1 MWPVFKRQISTSW
14 VMILGWGLGL
24 GLLGYYMFGIYESFI
39 EQNIN
44 LAEIMAAM
52 PAEMMAFFGGE
63 LDLVSPE
70 GFLTIEFFSYMPVVL
85 GILAIS
91 QASGLIT
98 GEEEDGTLEMV
109 IAQPISRGALFWG
122 KLLALCV
129 NLGLILLITWL
140 GFAVGNEFSDAF
152 NIETVDL
159 LNPFV
164 SLFAVLLFF
173 TGLALLLSMILP
185 GSKSANFAAVLYL
198 IAGYFI
204 TSLARIDDRLE
215 TANLL
220 SPLRYYQTGE
230 ALHGLEPG
238 YLFILL
244 YFALLFILCA
254 WLIFLKRDLHF
265 GITGSMRIA
274 LPRREK
280 PLEKEAEK

>member
-1 MWPVFKRQISTSW
+1 
-14 VMILGWGLGL
+14 
-24 GLLGYYMFGIYESFI
+24 
-39 EQNIN
+39 
-44 LAEIMAAM
+44 
-52 PAEMMAFFGGE
+52 MAFFGGE
-63 LDLVSPE
+63 MDLVSPE

-109 IAQPISRGALFWG
+109 IAQPVSRGALFWG

-140 GFAVGNEFSDAF
+140 GFAIGNEFSDAF
-152 NIETVDL
+152 KIETVDL

-164 SLFAVLLFF
+164 SLFAVLMFF
-173 TGLALLLSMILP
+173 SGLGLLLSMILP
-185 GSKSANFAAVLYL
+185 SSKSANFAAVLYL

-215 TANLL
+215 AANIL

-244 YFALLFILCA
+244 NFALLFILCA
-254 WLIFLKRDLHF
+254 WIIFLKRDLHF

-274 LPRREK
+274 LPRGERR
-280 PLEKEAEK
+280 PEKEAEK

>member
-14 VMILGWGLGL
+14 VMVLGWGLGL

-44 LAEIMAAM
+44 LAEIMAVM

-91 QASGLIT
+91 QASSLIT

-109 IAQPISRGALFWG
+109 IAQPVSRGALFWG
-122 KLLALCV
+122 KLLAMFV

-140 GFAVGNEFSDAF
+140 GFAIGNEFSDAF
-152 NIETVDL
+152 NINTVEL

-164 SLFAVLLFF
+164 SLFAILLFF
-173 TGLALLLSMILP
+173 TGLALLLSMNLP
-185 GSKSANFAAVLYL
+185 GSKSANLVAVLYL
-198 IAGYFI
+198 IGGYFI

-254 WLIFLKRDLHF
+254 WLIFTKRDLHF

-274 LPRREK
+274 FFRK
-280 PLEKEAEK
+280 Y

>member
-39 EQNIN
+39 EQNIS

-63 LDLVSPE
+63 LDPVSPE

-91 QASGLIT
+91 QASDLIT

-140 GFAVGNEFSDAF
+140 GFAIGNEFSDAF
-152 NIETVDL
+152 NIGTVDL

-164 SLFAVLLFF
+164 SLFAVLLFI

-185 GSKSANFAAVLYL
+185 GSKSANLVAVLYL

-254 WLIFLKRDLHF
+254 WIIFLKRDLHF
-265 GITGSMRIA
+265 GITGSMRVA

>member
-24 GLLGYYMFGIYESFI
+24 GLLGYYMFGFYETFM

-63 LDLVSPE
+63 MDFVSPE
-70 GFLTIEFFSYMPVVL
+70 GFLTIEFFSYMPIVL

-91 QASGLIT
+91 QASSLIT

-109 IAQPISRGALFWG
+109 IAQPVSRGALFWG

-129 NLGLILLITWL
+129 NLGLILLITWV
-140 GFAVGNEFSDAF
+140 GFAIGNEFSDAF
-152 NIETVDL
+152 KIETVEL
-159 LNPFV
+159 LNPFI
-164 SLFAVLLFF
+164 SLFAILLFF

-185 GSKSANFAAVLYL
+185 GSKSAHFAAMLYL
-198 IAGYFI
+198 IGGYFI
-204 TSLARIDDRLE
+204 TSLARIEDRLE
-215 TANLL
+215 VVNIL

-254 WLIFLKRDLHF
+254 WLVFARRDLHF

-274 LPRREK
+274 LPRRNRLPEK
-280 PLEKEAEK
+280 LDD